1 MLLFWR
7 DINLKMRKIFGYFSL
22 IEKILWLSSVFL
34 ITASFL
40 MFDRSNYMTLI
51 ASIIGTTALI
61 FGAKGNPAGPF
72 LMIIFSLIYCYISYT
87 FSYYGEMLTYVG
99 MSMPMAIISF
109 IAWLRNPFKGKK
121 SEVKINSITKNEVLI
136 MLLLSVVVTVVFYY
150 VLAYFNTANLVP
162 STLSVTTSFAAVY
175 LTFRRSPYFSLVY
188 AANDL
193 VLIVLWLLAAK
204 VDSSYLSVIIC
215 FVVFF
220 VNDIYAFYN
229 WCKIKRLQK
238 SS

>member
-1 MLLFWR
+1 
-7 DINLKMRKIFGYFSL
+7 
-22 IEKILWLSSVFL
+22 
-34 ITASFL
+34 
-40 MFDRSNYMTLI
+40 MTLI

-136 MLLLSVVVTVVFYY
+136 MLLLSVAVTVVFYY

>member
-1 MLLFWR
+1 MLSR

-229 WCKIKRLQK
+229 WCKIKKLQK

>member
-1 MLLFWR
+1 
-7 DINLKMRKIFGYFSL
+7 
-22 IEKILWLSSVFL
+22 
-34 ITASFL
+34 
-40 MFDRSNYMTLI
+40 MTLI

-121 SEVKINSITKNEVLI
+121 SEVKINSITKIEVLI

>member
-121 SEVKINSITKNEVLI
+121 SEVKINSISKIEVLI

>member
-1 MLLFWR
+1 
-7 DINLKMRKIFGYFSL
+7 
-22 IEKILWLSSVFL
+22 
-34 ITASFL
+34 
-40 MFDRSNYMTLI
+40 MTLI